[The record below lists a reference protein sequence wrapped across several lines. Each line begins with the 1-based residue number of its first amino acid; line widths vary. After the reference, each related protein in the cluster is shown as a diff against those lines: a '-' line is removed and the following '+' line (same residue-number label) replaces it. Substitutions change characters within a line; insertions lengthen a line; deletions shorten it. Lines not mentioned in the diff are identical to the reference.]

1 MVDLLQIRA
10 VSVVP
15 RIASSLLTLCSEL
28 RLELNVFENS
38 IWDLTY
44 PLEYP
49 KPPEGLKTQREA
61 VWYYYLAEIALRRLS
76 NRILNSFH
84 KTNHDQP
91 KLDVKGVADFEEQAS
106 EWVTSLPH
114 NLNFQRPT
122 SPATGD
128 LYNNLKFILEGHLLD
143 CYEMMYWPFM
153 TEIILNGATSPPS
166 LEVENLA
173 RKSLFYCVKRI
184 QRNED
189 GFFNRHH
196 GTWLMLRSCTRSA
209 LVLIAARKDPI
220 LVNMLPNGWE
230 QAVWK
235 VANMLRFWRRES
247 RDSDDRLRII
257 ERSMADIGH
266 LKQ

>member
-1 MVDLLQIRA
+1 M
-10 VSVVP
+10 SY
-15 RIASSLLTLCSEL
+15 SLTLPSEL

-49 KPPEGLKTQREA
+49 TPPEGLRTQREA

-84 KTNHDQP
+84 KTNQNQP
-91 KLDVKGVADFEEQAS
+91 KLDVKGVTDFEEQAS
-106 EWVTSLPH
+106 DWVSSLPP
-114 NLNFQRPT
+114 NLNFQSAH
-122 SPATGD
+122 SPGKGD
-128 LYNNLKFILEGHLLD
+128 LNDNLKFILEGHLLD

-153 TEIILNGATSPPS
+153 TDIILNGITNGRNP
-166 LEVENLA
+166 EMEQLA
-173 RKSLFYCVKRI
+173 SKSLFYGVQRI
-184 QRNED
+184 QRNEH

-220 LVNMLPNGWE
+220 LVTLLPTGWE

-235 VANMLRFWRRES
+235 VANMLRFWRKES

-257 ERSMADIGH
+257 ERSMADIGQ
-266 LKQ
+266 LK

>member
-1 MVDLLQIRA
+1 MNY
-10 VSVVP
+10 S
-15 RIASSLLTLCSEL
+15 LTLPSEL

-49 KPPEGLKTQREA
+49 TPPEGLRTQREA

-84 KTNHDQP
+84 KTNQNQP
-91 KLDVKGVADFEEQAS
+91 KLDVKGVTDFEEQAS
-106 EWVTSLPH
+106 DWVSSLPP
-114 NLNFQRPT
+114 NLNFQSAH
-122 SPATGD
+122 SPGKGD
-128 LYNNLKFILEGHLLD
+128 LNDNLKFILEGHLLD

-153 TEIILNGATSPPS
+153 TDIILNGITNGRNP
-166 LEVENLA
+166 EMEQLA
-173 RKSLFYCVKRI
+173 SKSLFYSVQRI
-184 QRNED
+184 QRNEH

-220 LVNMLPNGWE
+220 LVTLLPTGWE

-235 VANMLRFWRRES
+235 VANMLRFWRKES

-257 ERSMADIGH
+257 ERSMADIGQ
-266 LKQ
+266 LK